1 MPAFVEGERLIAWC
15 FTSPG
20 VDGGHQVVV
29 ITEPKSTLY
38 FPRANAVRH
47 RLPTTYDDE
56 GEARAA
62 ALSYGNE
69 LVL

>member
-1 MPAFVEGERLIAWC
+1 MPVFVEGERLVAWC

-20 VDGGHQVVV
+20 ADGGHQAVV

-47 RLPTTYDDE
+47 RWPTIYDDE
-56 GEARAA
+56 CEARAA
-62 ALSYGNE
+62 ALNFGND